1 MEGLLKEG
9 GGGDHLS
16 IGVKLPSGVEE
27 KPIVNNIYIK
37 PPVGKL
43 PVFFSFKVFL
53 LFRFKTRIFLSL
65 RIFREKRSKFSN
77 HANLVYADVS

>member
-37 PPVGKL
+37 PPVGKCL
-43 PVFFSFKVFL
+43 SFLVSKFFSCSVLK
-53 LFRFKTRIFLSL
+53 
-65 RIFREKRSKFSN
+65 REFS
-77 HANLVYADVS
+77 